1 MDMMKQKIETIFN
14 KQKAGLI
21 ASLEIGMNGS
31 RSWRTL
37 LDIKSLYHSVT
48 GEDLEDFDKVLDAA
62 DKVRSMYQYTIDIVK
77 FVTLNDMALI
87 NVDDD
92 DFKNPVNELVEF
104 DDPKSWN
111 DVFDQALMYQ
121 TAYVA
126 GSGIEQIRARL
137 ISEMDDDNKK
147 LSKTK

>member
-1 MDMMKQKIETIFN
+1 MDKMQQKIEMIFN

-21 ASLEIGMNGS
+21 ASLEIGMKGS

-37 LDIKSLYHSVT
+37 LDIKSLYHNVT

-62 DKVRSMYQYTIDIVK
+62 DRVRSMYERMLDIVK
-77 FVTLNDMALI
+77 SVTFDDMALI
-87 NVDDD
+87 DAGEDS
-92 DFKNPVNELVEF
+92 FKNPVDEIVEF
-104 DDPKSWN
+104 DDPKSWV

-121 TAYVA
+121 TAYAA

-137 ISEMDDDNKK
+137 VSEMDGGNKE
-147 LSKTK
+147 LSKTE

>member
-1 MDMMKQKIETIFN
+1 
-14 KQKAGLI
+14 
-21 ASLEIGMNGS
+21 
-31 RSWRTL
+31 
-37 LDIKSLYHSVT
+37 
-48 GEDLEDFDKVLDAA
+48 
-62 DKVRSMYQYTIDIVK
+62 
-77 FVTLNDMALI
+77 MALI

-121 TAYVA
+121 TACVA

>member
-1 MDMMKQKIETIFN
+1 MDRMKQKIETIFN

-21 ASLEIGMNGS
+21 ANLEIGMNGS

-77 FVTLNDMALI
+77 SVTFNDMALI
-87 NVDDD
+87 NVGDG

-104 DDPKSWN
+104 DDPKSWV

-121 TAYVA
+121 TASVA
-126 GSGIEQIRARL
+126 GGGIEQLRARL

-147 LSKTK
+147 LPKTK